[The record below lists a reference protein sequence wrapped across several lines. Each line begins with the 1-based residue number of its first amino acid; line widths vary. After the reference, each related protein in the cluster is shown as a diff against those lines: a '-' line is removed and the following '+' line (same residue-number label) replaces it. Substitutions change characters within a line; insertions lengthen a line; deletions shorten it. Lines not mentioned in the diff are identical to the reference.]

1 MTDLDIFQRALAAA
15 NGPEAVFQAL
25 ETLAHKTV
33 GLKVFT
39 TMSVDGAAGLARR
52 SYSNRPEAY
61 PVSGSKP
68 LHDDPW
74 SDTVLKRHETHVMN
88 DYAHIARTFPDHEL
102 ILSLGCESCINV
114 PVVVGGE
121 VLGTVN
127 CLDVAGHY
135 TPDRVKRADS
145 LKLPAAAAFLAA
157 RHFAQEGKA
166 S

>member
-1 MTDLDIFQRALAAA
+1 MTDLDHFRR
-15 NGPEAVFQAL
+15 AL
-25 ETLAHKTV
+25 ETARDADAAFKALEDLTRATIGVKLFTLMTV
-33 GLKVFT
+33 
-39 TMSVDGAAGLARR
+39 DEAAGLARR
-52 SYSNRPEAY
+52 RYSNMPEAY

-102 ILSLGCESCINV
+102 IRSLGCESCINV

-121 VLGTVN
+121 VLGTIN

-135 TPDRVKRADS
+135 TPERVEKAQS
-145 LKLPAAAAFLAA
+145 LKLPAAAALLAA
-157 RHFAQEGKA
+157 RHFASEGKA